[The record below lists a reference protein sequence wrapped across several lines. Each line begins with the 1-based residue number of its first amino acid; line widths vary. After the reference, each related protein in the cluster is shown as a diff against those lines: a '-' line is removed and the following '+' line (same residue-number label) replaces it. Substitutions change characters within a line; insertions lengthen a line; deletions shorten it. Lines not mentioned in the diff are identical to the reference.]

1 MEVDKSGAD
10 NSAAAR
16 IATKKNQQEVEEQ
29 RAQMELGR
37 MQRDREKALE
47 AEREKGD
54 RAVVEISNAASNQ
67 LDAAK
72 KINSARVQALSDN
85 QQKSYEALA
94 TKTAEDL
101 KRLDS
106 QAFNA
111 IEDHKAGTMEKIA
124 NVTQRGEDP
133 FYRLKSL
140 NPVVAT
146 GEAAYTISVSL
157 PEHEAQ
163 NLFVSGEGPYVKL
176 SLARRFQD
184 HAAAPEGGRVTRTNS
199 YQSVVEQVAM
209 PGAYDA
215 KKIERTYKDGVVTI
229 TIPKAGF
236 GPPGAMKG

>member
-10 NSAAAR
+10 NASAAR
-16 IATKKNQQEVEEQ
+16 IASKKNQQEVEEQ
-29 RAQMELGR
+29 RAQLELAR
-37 MQRDREKALE
+37 VQRDREKALDV
-47 AEREKGD
+47 ERQKGD
-54 RAVVEISNAASNQ
+54 RAVVEISNAANNQ
-67 LDAAK
+67 IDSAK

-94 TKTAEDL
+94 SKTADDI
-101 KRLDS
+101 KRVDS
-106 QAFNA
+106 QAFNT
-111 IEDHKAGTMEKIA
+111 IEDHKAGAMEKIA
-124 NVTQRGEDP
+124 NVTRRGEDP
-133 FYRLKSL
+133 FYHLKSL
-140 NPVVAT
+140 NPVLAT
-146 GEAAYTISVSL
+146 GDAAYTISVNL

-184 HAAAPEGGRVTRTNS
+184 HAAAPEGNRVTRTNS

-215 KKIERTYKDGVVTI
+215 KKIERNYKDGVVTI

-236 GPPGAMKG
+236 GPPGAIKV

>member
-94 TKTAEDL
+94 TKT
-101 KRLDS
+101 
-106 QAFNA
+106 
-111 IEDHKAGTMEKIA
+111 
-124 NVTQRGEDP
+124 
-133 FYRLKSL
+133 
-140 NPVVAT
+140 
-146 GEAAYTISVSL
+146 
-157 PEHEAQ
+157 
-163 NLFVSGEGPYVKL
+163 
-176 SLARRFQD
+176 
-184 HAAAPEGGRVTRTNS
+184 
-199 YQSVVEQVAM
+199 
-209 PGAYDA
+209 
-215 KKIERTYKDGVVTI
+215 
-229 TIPKAGF
+229 
-236 GPPGAMKG
+236 